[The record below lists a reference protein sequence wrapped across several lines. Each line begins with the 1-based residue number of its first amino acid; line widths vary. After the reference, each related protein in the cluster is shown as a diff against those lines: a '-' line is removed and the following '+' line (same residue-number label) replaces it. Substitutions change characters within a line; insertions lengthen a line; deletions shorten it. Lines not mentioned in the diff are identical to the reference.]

1 MGRILAAVYGALCY
15 LTFVTSFLYAIGFVG
30 GFVVPKTVDSGAAVG
45 WQQALFAD
53 ALLLGLF
60 AVQHSVMARPAFK
73 RWWTKIVP
81 AHVER
86 STYVLLASLTLLLL
100 YWQWRPMPA
109 IAWDLDHPAGRA
121 LLVGLF
127 WLGWAIAF
135 ASSFFISH
143 FDLFGLRQVVL
154 HLIGSPYTDLPF
166 ERTMLYKY
174 VRHPLMLGLAI
185 AFWAAPRMSV
195 GHLLFAAAGTGYIL
209 VGLWFEERDLLAAH
223 GDAYRQYHDE
233 VPMLIPWPRKR
244 A

>member
-154 HLIGSPYTDLPF
+154 LDA
-166 ERTMLYKY
+166 
-174 VRHPLMLGLAI
+174 GL
-185 AFWAAPRMSV
+185 
-195 GHLLFAAAGTGYIL
+195 
-209 VGLWFEERDLLAAH
+209 
-223 GDAYRQYHDE
+223 
-233 VPMLIPWPRKR
+233 K
-244 A
+244 